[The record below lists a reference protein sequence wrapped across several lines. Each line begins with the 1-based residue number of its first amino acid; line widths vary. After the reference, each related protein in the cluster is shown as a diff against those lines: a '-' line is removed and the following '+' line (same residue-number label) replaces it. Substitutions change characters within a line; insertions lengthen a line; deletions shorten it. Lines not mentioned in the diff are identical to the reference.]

1 MDDNSSDSV
10 NKEANL
16 DPISGQPGAHPVGVA
31 IGASAGGIAAGAAAG
46 TLAAG
51 PIGAAIGAA
60 IGAVAGGLGGK
71 AVAEHF
77 DPTHLDHWRVNHA
90 KQPFY
95 TAGKE
100 FDAYEPA
107 YRLGSQERGLYAN
120 KSFDDVERIWPAT
133 TRRCV
138 ASRTSTGRKPGTRH
152 APRGTASPTATDVR
166 VAREKAPPSGLFLD
180 RGATGRRAPRRIAGG
195 AAALLTSASPSCRL
209 LPMPIHRPTLLQPL
223 CAVACLV
230 ACIAVTLG
238 NPAWAARTFPQ
249 NSRQVRISQVADD
262 AIVATGRP
270 CTWPR
275 ASSCSRRATRP
286 SCAAPCTPTSSRAS
300 RST

>member
-120 KSFDDVERIWPAT
+120 KSFDDVEPHL
-133 TRRCV
+133 
-138 ASRTSTGRKPGTRH
+138 ASDYEKMRGESHVDWAEARH
-152 APRGTASPTATDVR
+152 ATRAAWDR
-166 VAREKAPPSGLFLD
+166 VTHGD
-180 RGATGRRAPRRIAGG
+180 
-195 AAALLTSASPSCRL
+195 
-209 LPMPIHRPTLLQPL
+209 
-223 CAVACLV
+223 
-230 ACIAVTLG
+230 
-238 NPAWAARTFPQ
+238 
-249 NSRQVRISQVADD
+249 
-262 AIVATGRP
+262 
-270 CTWPR
+270 
-275 ASSCSRRATRP
+275 
-286 SCAAPCTPTSSRAS
+286 
-300 RST
+300 